1 MGVERTKDKNIE
13 KVKSQ
18 KSKVKSQDKHDFRLV
33 TRDFRLFSGF
43 TLVEVLV
50 GTAIFLIVAGAAY
63 GAFVA
68 LLRLANV
75 SQANI
80 LAVELADEQF
90 EAVRNMPYTNV
101 GLTNG
106 IPQGVL
112 PQTQTLVRG
121 GFTFTV
127 TLVIRAQNLST
138 STVQA
143 SVKTVEVDIA
153 CASCQGSFT
162 PVALTGQVSPAN
174 LQSAGSGGAVSV
186 TVFDSNGNPVQGANV
201 FLQSTATSTITD
213 SDITNNS
220 GVLNIIGVPAGYQVY
235 HVIASSTGYSTAS
248 TSPNVTVLNGQLT
261 GVSLEIDKLSTLA
274 VSSVSPTC
282 VVVPNFNFNLT
293 GSKMSGSNPLYSQ
306 NLTTNSAG
314 SLNLSSMIPD
324 TYTLLPK
331 SGSSY
336 DINGITP
343 FSPFV
348 LNPGSNQS
356 LQLVVVPASENSLL
370 VTIEDGNTTK
380 PLSGASVQ
388 LTNTSSF
395 SQTQITGQG
404 YFDQTDWSG
413 GIGTSNSNQYTQS
426 SGVDTNTSSSSGSIL
441 LHWNTYGGPY
451 NIGAIGTLQS
461 STFDTGTTSNFYS
474 LNWTPLSQQN
484 SSTSVSF
491 QFATSP
497 SSTGPWNYVGPN
509 GTANTYYNSPGM
521 AISPTN
527 NNAEYARY
535 LAYLTTKI
543 ATATPAINDVSFTF
557 TSGCIP
563 PGQVLF
569 QGLSAGTYTLTIS
582 ELGYKT
588 QTISVPIV
596 SGWQSRT
603 IQLVSGS

>member
-1 MGVERTKDKNIE
+1 MSFIKNN
-13 KVKSQ
+13 
-18 KSKVKSQDKHDFRLV
+18 
-33 TRDFRLFSGF
+33 SGF
-43 TLVEVLV
+43 TLVEVLI

-90 EAVRNMPYTNV
+90 ETIRNMPYTNV

-127 TLVIRAQNLST
+127 TLVIRSQDLVGQG
-138 STVQA
+138 VQA
-143 SVKTVEVDIA
+143 SVKQVEVDIA

-174 LQSAGSGGAVSV
+174 LQSAGAGGAVSV
-186 TVFDSNGNPVQGANV
+186 TVFDSNGNPVQGASV
-201 FLQSTATSTITD
+201 SLKSTATSSITD

-235 HVIASSTGYSTAS
+235 HIIASSTGYSTAS
-248 TSPNVTVLNGQLT
+248 TSPNITVLNGQLT

-293 GSKMSGSNPLYSQ
+293 GSKMSGGNPLYSQ

-314 SLNLSSMIPD
+314 SLNLPSMIPD

-370 VTIEDGNTTK
+370 VTVEDGNTTK

-388 LTNTSSF
+388 LTNTSGF

-413 GIGTSNSNQYTQS
+413 GIGTSNSNQYTTS
-426 SGVDTNTSSSSGSIL
+426 NGVDTLISPGNIL
-441 LHWNTYGGPY
+441 LYSKGLPSPY
-451 NIGAIGTLQS
+451 NIGAIGTLDS
-461 STFDTGTTSNFYS
+461 STFDTSTTSNFYA
-474 LNWTPLSQQN
+474 LNWTPLSQPVLTGT
-484 SSTSVSF
+484 SSAKF
-491 QFATSP
+491 QFATAP
-497 SSTGPWNYVGPN
+497 SSTGPWNFIGPD
-509 GTANTYYNSPGM
+509 GTSGSYYTQPGM
-521 AISPTN
+521 QIIFPSGGN
-527 NNAEYARY
+527 EFARY
-535 LAYLTTKI
+535 KLFMTTQ
-543 ATATPAINDVSFTF
+543 TATVTPSINDVSFSF
-557 TSGCIP
+557 TASCAP
-563 PGQVLF
+563 PGQVIF
-569 QGLSAGTYTLTIS
+569 QGLPTGSYTLSISKSTYTTATSTITIS
-582 ELGYKT
+582 SGG
-588 QTISVPIV
+588 V
-596 SGWQSRT
+596 SNGWQQRT
-603 IQLVSGS
+603 VSLSQPH